1 MEIEWIEDYIKA
13 QHLALE
19 SIDRIRVKEVI
30 DVLSQANATGK
41 KIFVCGNGGNA
52 ANASHFTTDL
62 GKNASAAMPKPFRV
76 MSINDNVSWIC

>member
-41 KIFVCGNGGNA
+41 KIFVWKRRQR
-52 ANASHFTTDL
+52 SQ
-62 GKNASAAMPKPFRV
+62 RV
-76 MSINDNVSWIC
+76 TLYD

>member
-1 MEIEWIEDYIKA
+1 MEKTMEIEWIEDYIKA

-41 KIFVCGNGGNA
+41 KYLCVETAATQPTRHTLRLISEKMPQPPCQNRFV
-52 ANASHFTTDL
+52 
-62 GKNASAAMPKPFRV
+62 
-76 MSINDNVSWIC
+76 